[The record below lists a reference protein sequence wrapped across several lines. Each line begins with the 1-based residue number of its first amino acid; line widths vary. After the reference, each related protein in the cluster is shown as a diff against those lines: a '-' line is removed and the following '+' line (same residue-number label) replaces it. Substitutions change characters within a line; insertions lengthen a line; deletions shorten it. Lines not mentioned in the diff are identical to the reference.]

1 MTATDKTQEMTV
13 GVVGLGLIGGSVVP
27 IDAPGLKIPHIGW
40 NSLDIVRSHPIMKY
54 TKSGDFVYFVHSFAA
69 TDCESSLL
77 ATCEYGQTVT
87 AAVASGNVCGTQFHP
102 EKSGETGLRMLK
114 AFCEMKG

>member
-1 MTATDKTQEMTV
+1 MLFEKGYEFGETD
-13 GVVGLGLIGGSVVP
+13 GLGLIPGSVKLMHPEGDLPV
-27 IDAPGLKIPHIGW
+27 PHIGW